1 MSQLLLFAIG
11 TGVFCITL
19 LATLFYGYFTFN
31 RLYNLSVAADEALAL
46 ARLVPEPPVE
56 DPPIRAVPAA

>member
-1 MSQLLLFAIG
+1 MSQSLLFAIG

-46 ARLVPEPPVE
+46 ATPPSEPPV
-56 DPPIRAVPAA
+56 AAPSIPSANEA